1 MTTVEFKQQ
10 LLAAEAEMA
19 DLCRSYHPGSIMRIN
34 EIMSTIVKIRDN
46 LVDAEKREAGLHTV
60 QVLGLSGRVVA
71 ASDFEKSFAQG
82 ARPAFGFG
90 AVAPSDA
97 WRPISGLSLTVET
110 NYDADATGYLKATDE
125 CFVHFANEE
134 DACYVLGLAGFYL
147 NVTHPQGCGGY
158 SIGVT
163 FIKPPRDAA
172 TRTLWRTIGALVA
185 RVKAI
190 DIELAGLGAVRT
202 KYSGGLVLSEE
213 FVDTTRFT
221 DDSGLPAMK
230 RARATGASVGQDA
243 YDLLRHRTPIDA
255 VQRLKSIKVLDN
267 EQVDCLIQLRELQ
280 IDAGCCYFRID

>member
-71 ASDFEKSFAQG
+71 ASDFEQSFAQG

-90 AVAPSDA
+90 AVAI
-97 WRPISGLSLTVET
+97 RPISGLSLTVET
-110 NYDADATGYLKATDE
+110 NYDADAAGYLKATDE

-134 DACYVLGLAGFYL
+134 DACYVLGLAGFCL
-147 NVTHPQGCGGY
+147 TVTRPQGCGCY
-158 SIGVT
+158 SNSVT

-190 DIELAGLGAVRT
+190 DIELAGLGSRRCEL
-202 KYSGGLVLSEE
+202 SDGHVLSEE

-280 IDAGCCYFRID
+280 IDAGCCYFRVD